1 MTFQIPEDLTRF
13 SVTGLADLIKQ
24 ADAEYDALFSSVDAA
39 TVTEEEVEQ
48 LEALQA
54 FRKVDGP
61 AALKALKEDQTKLR
75 ARQDRFAALNAQP
88 EGEGDAGDGDGETGE
103 GGGDG
108 DGEGADAALTA
119 SSKVTVGE
127 IVTARNAAPATRE
140 LVPAGQQQRFSSL
153 VAAAGVPNYNAGEE
167 LPTMLDIA
175 KAFEARAGS
184 HGQFRGRGAVIQ
196 MQPVAQ
202 LVRDYPAEFSV
213 NGDETDYQKLL
224 KVADETRLPGGNLL
238 KAVEQRRAEL
248 AQQGSNADA
257 LVAAAGWCAPSE
269 TDYSICLQISTDGM
283 WDGPEV
289 QARRG
294 GIRHNTGIQFD
305 EIFGGGSCS
314 SPTGFFDMTEAQV
327 AAGTIKTCLEIP
339 CPDFV
344 DTRLGVTGLCLTGN
358 ILSIRGYPEFTATF
372 TRGALAAHMH
382 QVNRE
387 QIADIVTASTAVD
400 LSAAAPWA
408 TDGSTVSQVL
418 SAVEMAIVDI
428 KYKMRLQRSATL
440 EVVMPWWILAQMRA
454 DWIRRNGVGRSNSD
468 ALVLAD
474 SEINAAFSARGAR
487 VQYVYDW
494 QDAFA
499 TCAATGSPGSETA
512 INNLPT
518 ELQFL
523 VYPAG
528 TWVRAVSDVITLN
541 SVYDSTKLATNQ
553 VTHLFTETG
562 WAMVQMC
569 PTSRVYTV
577 PICPSG
583 KTTATGTL
591 TCPS

>member
-1 MTFQIPEDLTRF
+1 MSFQIPQDLTRF
-13 SVTGLADLIKQ
+13 SLSGLQDLLKQ
-24 ADAEYDALFSSVDAA
+24 ANDEFDTVFASVDPDTPDPDA
-39 TVTEEEVEQ
+39 VNQ
-48 LEALQA
+48 LEALQQ
-54 FRKVDGP
+54 FRRVDAP
-61 AALKALKEDQTKLR
+61 AAIKKAPEEPEAVT
-75 ARQDRFAALNAQP
+75 AA
-88 EGEGDAGDGDGETGE
+88 
-103 GGGDG
+103 
-108 DGEGADAALTA
+108 
-119 SSKVTVGE
+119 SRVTVGE
-127 IVTARNAAPATRE
+127 IVTAGGGTRE
-140 LVPAGQQQRFSSL
+140 LVPTSTQPRYSTI
-153 VAAAGVPNYNAGEE
+153 VAAAGVPTFNSGQE
-167 LPTMLDIA
+167 LPSMLDIA
-175 KAFEARAGS
+175 KAFEARANT
-184 HGQFRGRGAVIQ
+184 HGQFRGRGATIQ

-213 NGDETDYQKLL
+213 DGDATDYDKLL
-224 KVADETRLPGGNLL
+224 KVADESRLPGGNLL
-238 KAVEQRRAEL
+238 RAVEARRAEL
-248 AQQGSNADA
+248 DKQGASADS

-269 TDYSICLQISTDGM
+269 TDYSICLQISTDGLA
-283 WDGPEV
+283 DFPEV

-314 SPTGFFDMTEAQV
+314 SPTGFFDLTEAQV

-339 CPDFV
+339 CPEFI

-372 TRGALAAHMH
+372 TRGALAAHAH

-387 QIADIVTASTAVD
+387 QIADVVTASTPVN

-428 KYKMRLQRSATL
+428 KYAMRLSRSTTL
-440 EVVMPWWILAQMRA
+440 EVIMPWWILAQMRA
-454 DWIRRNGVGRSNSD
+454 DWIRRNGGNYNEM
-468 ALVLAD
+468 LTLAD
-474 SEINAAFSARGAR
+474 SRINEAFSARGAR

-499 TCAATGSPGSETA
+499 TCAATGAVGAATP
-512 INNLPT
+512 INNLPD

-523 VYPAG
+523 VYPSG

-569 PTSRVYTV
+569 PISRVYTV

-583 KTTATGTL
+583 KTTSQGTL
-591 TCPS
+591 TCP